1 MATKKP
7 QTASQ
12 KVPSTRFLSESL
24 ADKVQAQL
32 EVAGNHIQIGIELLT
47 DAHIP
52 VAVNTRALLK
62 RIQEARAA
70 LDRAEKSLG

>member
-1 MATKKP
+1 MATQKT
-7 QTASQ
+7 QTTQ
-12 KVPSTRFLSESL
+12 KAPSTCFLSEHV
-24 ADKVQAQL
+24 ADKAQAQL
-32 EVAGNHIQIGIELLT
+32 EIAGNHIQIGIELLT

-52 VAVNTRALLK
+52 IAVNTRALLK